1 VCIHGHFYQPPRENP
16 WLEEVELQESA
27 YPFHDWNAKVTAE
40 CYAPSTA
47 SRIMDSSNRIIA
59 IVNLYSK
66 ISFNFGPTLLSWL
79 EKHEPDVYRAI
90 IDADQRSKKRFSGH
104 GSAIAQVYN
113 HMIMPLSNQRDK
125 RTQVIWGI
133 EDFRRRF
140 NRMPEG
146 MWLAETAVDNATL
159 EALAEQGIK
168 FTILSPHQAARVR
181 RIGEQGWTD
190 VPGGG
195 IDPKRAYVCNLPSG
209 QSINIFFYDR
219 PVSHD
224 VAFSSVLD
232 NGKDFAKRLTK
243 SFTNEGCPQLVNIAT
258 DGETYGHHHRFGDM
272 ALAYCLYYLE
282 SKNMAAITN
291 YGEFLERFPPEFE
304 VRIFENT
311 SWSCSHGIER
321 WRSDCGCNMGKFA
334 DQAWRGPLREAL
346 DWLRDAL
353 APLYES
359 ALSEYAMDPWA
370 SRNAYIDVVLDRS
383 EVSMDAFFE
392 RNAGRRLSLE
402 ERRRVLNLL
411 ECQRHAMLMYTSCGW
426 FFDEISG
433 IETVQIMKYAA
444 RVIQIIRDIFG
455 VDLEK
460 SFLEKLAAA
469 KSNVPAC
476 GNGARI
482 YEEMIKPSYVDLVK
496 VGVHY
501 AISSIFNRTEPGPSK
516 VYCYSVNDEV
526 YLSSRSGRQVLVTGR
541 SRIASEITLDEQS
554 ISYAVLW
561 LGDHNLFGGARAF
574 INEEAFRSMCESVTV
589 PFKRGEIHRTIAV
602 IDDLFTKDQCTP
614 CTLKNLFK
622 DKQIAIS
629 KVISELALKKAISR
643 YREIYDDSLPVM
655 IFLKEIGIALPH
667 EMRAAAEVVL
677 TNSIRDALRLK
688 EIDLELLTD
697 TVEQAE
703 HLDVDIDRMM
713 ISLDGQRRVESELEA
728 ISKEPDDLS
737 RITQAAALLKLLF
750 KLKLTLNLWHAQNE
764 AFSTISQYYGFMER
778 RAKHGDEGAGRWLA
792 AFSELCLLLGVKV

>member
-1 VCIHGHFYQPPRENP
+1 
-16 WLEEVELQESA
+16 
-27 YPFHDWNAKVTAE
+27 
-40 CYAPSTA
+40 
-47 SRIMDSSNRIIA
+47 MDSSNRIIA

-79 EKHEPDVYRAI
+79 EKHEPDVYKAI

-168 FTILSPHQAARVR
+168 FTILAPHQAARMR
-181 RIGEQGWTD
+181 RKGEQEWTE
-190 VPGGG
+190 VSGGK
-195 IDPKRAYVCNLPSG
+195 IDPKRAYVCRLPSG
-209 QSINIFFYDR
+209 KSISIFFYDW

-224 VAFSSVLD
+224 VAFSTILD

-282 SKNMAAITN
+282 SKNTAVITN
-291 YGEFLERFPPEFE
+291 YGEFLEKFPPEFE
-304 VRIFENT
+304 VQVFENT
-311 SWSCSHGIER
+311 SWSCAHGVER
-321 WRSDCGCNMGKFA
+321 WKGNCGCKMGKFA
-334 DQAWRGPLREAL
+334 SQAWRGPLREAM
-346 DWLRDAL
+346 DWLRDVL

-359 ALSEYAMDPWA
+359 ALSKYAMDPWD
-370 SRNAYIDVVLDRS
+370 SRDNYIEVVLDRS

-392 RNAGRRLSLE
+392 RNAGRKLAIE

-426 FFDEISG
+426 FFDELSG

-444 RVIQIIRDIFG
+444 RVIQLIKDIFG

-469 KSNVPAC
+469 KSNVPAY
-476 GNGARI
+476 GDGARI
-482 YEEMIKPSYVDLVK
+482 YETMIKPSYVDLVK

-541 SRIASEITLDEQS
+541 SRITSEITLDEQI

-561 LGDHNLFGGARAF
+561 LGDHNLFGGARVF
-574 INEEAFRSMCESVTV
+574 VNEEAFKSMCENVTA
-589 PFKRGEIHRTIAV
+589 PFKRGEIHRTIAL

-643 YREIYDDSLPVM
+643 YKEIYDDSLPVM
-655 IFLKEIGIALPH
+655 LFLKEIGLALPN
-667 EMRAAAEVVL
+667 EMQAAAEVVL
-677 TNSIRDALRLK
+677 TNAIREALRLK
-688 EIDLELLTD
+688 EIDLELLTAI
-697 TVEQAE
+697 VEQAE
-703 HLDVDIDRMM
+703 HLDVDIDRMI
-713 ISLDGQRRVESELEA
+713 ISLDGQRRVEAELDA
-728 ISKEPDDLS
+728 ISRDPDDIP
-737 RITQAAALLKLLF
+737 RIVQAAALLKLLF
-750 KLKLTLNLWHAQNE
+750 KLKLTLNLWYAQNE
-764 AFSTISQYYGFMER
+764 VFSIISQYYAFIEKR
-778 RAKHGDEGAGRWLA
+778 VKRGDESADRWLA
-792 AFSELCLLLGVKV
+792 SFRELCMLMGVKV